1 MVLTWPVRSGNTYI
15 HDNGPG
21 RSRRWLLRT
30 AGATVG
36 LAAAGALSACDLFGG
51 DDPPPAPDPLAPL
64 LADARDLAA
73 RHEAAAAAHPAL
85 ADRLTPIAQ
94 AHRAHEA
101 ELVRVTRVSP
111 SPSASGATSA
121 PPQIPADADAAVA
134 ELRTAEEAGHKLAQ
148 EACLAA
154 PAERAALL
162 GSIAAARAT
171 HLEVL

>member
-1 MVLTWPVRSGNTYI
+1 M
-15 HDNGPG
+15 
-21 RSRRWLLRT
+21 
-30 AGATVG
+30 AGATAG
-36 LAAAGALSACDLFGG
+36 LAATGVLSACGLFDG

-64 LADARDLAA
+64 LADARGLAA

-101 ELVRVTRVSP
+101 ELVRVTRESP
-111 SPSASGATSA
+111 SPSPSGVTGMA
-121 PPQIPADADAAVA
+121 PQVPAEADAALA

-148 EACLAA
+148 DACLAA

-162 GSIAAARAT
+162 GSITAARAT